1 MAFTSV
7 DKDQLVAALEAL
19 EIEPTEEMLN
29 QALMFVVALKTYEK
43 KDQMYGQAWK
53 RLGALNNLT
62 RMATKVERLLEQFW
76 HREDNRN
83 GADLDDAV
91 DLLNY
96 DAFFMRQAIEGE
108 WTKESK

>member
-29 QALMFVVALKTYEK
+29 QA
-43 KDQMYGQAWK
+43 QMYGQAWK